1 MSRWQWAVVAVV
13 MSVVLV
19 GVGAYV
25 LVGPREQVPVPTA
38 QATPEEVA
46 RAWIDAANARDLGT
60 MRAIASEDRADHFVP
75 SYVDLLTQQDLVVTD
90 DSIGR
95 ARDYWL
101 AGTRLKGWQQ
111 VQYVPVQFRVLQ
123 SDGSFSPTS
132 RTTWGYV
139 FARNGDD
146 ERWRLVDQGVG

>member
-1 MSRWQWAVVAVV
+1 MTK
-13 MSVVLV
+13 
-19 GVGAYV
+19 GAD
-25 LVGPREQVPVPTA
+25 RPVRTLRRRRLPV
-38 QATPEEVA
+38 EVDVT
-46 RAWIDAANARDLGT
+46 RLLGEDLGHDLGT

-90 DSIGR
+90 DSIGQ

-101 AGTRLKGWQQ
+101 AGTGLEGWQQ

-123 SDGSFSPTS
+123 SDGSFSPAR

>member
-1 MSRWQWAVVAVV
+1 MTK
-13 MSVVLV
+13 
-19 GVGAYV
+19 GAD
-25 LVGPREQVPVPTA
+25 RPVRPLRRRRL
-38 QATPEEVA
+38 PVEVDVA
-46 RAWIDAANARDLGT
+46 RLLGEDLGHDLGT